1 MEYAERLKNYI
12 RERDEFVTK
21 FIKEKP
27 NARAFE
33 LAKEVEKL
41 AKKWDV

>member
-27 NARAFE
+27 NARPSE

-41 AKKWDV
+41 AKKWNV